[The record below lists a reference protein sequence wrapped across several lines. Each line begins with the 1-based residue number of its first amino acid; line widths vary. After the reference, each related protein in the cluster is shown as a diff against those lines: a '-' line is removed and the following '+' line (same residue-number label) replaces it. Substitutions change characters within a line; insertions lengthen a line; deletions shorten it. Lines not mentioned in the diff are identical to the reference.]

1 MNRVDGLIE
10 EIFCREHHSFDY
22 MNMQS
27 ARKVIIA
34 NIYARPKKIKR
45 LFLTSVKRL
54 FHLVHIV
61 YKIQQRGYSL
71 RTTQATTSA
80 LGRESLSNFKASRV
94 TFLA

>member
-1 MNRVDGLIE
+1 MNRMDGLIKG
-10 EIFCREHHSFDY
+10 IFCREHHSFDY

-45 LFLTSVKRL
+45 LFLKSVKRL

-61 YKIQQRGYSL
+61 YKIQQRDVFH
-71 RTTQATTSA
+71 
-80 LGRESLSNFKASRV
+80 LSNFIADIN
-94 TFLA
+94 